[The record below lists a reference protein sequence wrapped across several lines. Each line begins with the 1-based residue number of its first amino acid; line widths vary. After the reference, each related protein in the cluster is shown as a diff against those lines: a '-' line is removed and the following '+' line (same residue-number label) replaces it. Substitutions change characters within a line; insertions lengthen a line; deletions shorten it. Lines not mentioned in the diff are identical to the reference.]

1 MSKLIIDAQT
11 GTILSAEHCY
21 VVDTDTLTAED
32 ESLLEVASDG
42 ELGELA
48 QRAGKPLT
56 KIGQDTGWGDNA
68 YRFTVSYSPLSVKDE
83 ADAFIE
89 GGIYSEGDDEYDAL
103 VWAKDVATIEQLE
116 DIGYFVMNNDGVW
129 DGFRENFIEA
139 LTWVYKENKK

>member
-32 ESLLEVASDG
+32 ESLLEVASDS

-48 QRAGKPLT
+48 QRAGKSLAR
-56 KIGQDTGWGDNA
+56 IGQDTGWGDNA
-68 YRFTVSYSPLSVKDE
+68 YKFTVSYSPLSVRDE

-89 GGIYSEGDDEYDAL
+89 GGIYSKGDDEYDAL

-116 DIGYFVMNNDGVW
+116 DIGYFIMSNDGVW
-129 DGFRENFIEA
+129 DGFRENFMEA
-139 LTWVYKENKK
+139 LTFVYKESKK

>member
-1 MSKLIIDAQT
+1 MSKIIIDAQT

-48 QRAGKPLT
+48 QRAGKSLS

-68 YRFTVSYSPLSVKDE
+68 YRFTVSYSPLSLRDE

-89 GGIYSEGDDEYDAL
+89 GGVYSAGDSEYDAL
-103 VWAKDVATIEQLE
+103 VWAKDIATTEQLE
-116 DIGYFVMNNDGVW
+116 DISYFVMSNDGVW
-129 DGFRENFIEA
+129 DGFRETFMEA